1 MRKRIL
7 QLDLYTNTIINSY
20 KTIKEAANKMK
31 YNYNS
36 FARFMNSCKPK
47 YGEYRWAYEGEWRD
61 HLIYISYTDPKGKK
75 QCFCSYKE
83 ASDKL
88 HIYYRYIKK
97 YCDNRENGFSYE
109 IVQYTGK

>member
-7 QLDLYTNTIINSY
+7 QLALYTNTVINSFG
-20 KTIKEAANKMK
+20 TIKEAADKMK

-36 FARFMNSCKPK
+36 FARFMNSSKPK

-61 HLIYISYTDPKGKK
+61 YLRYISHINSKGKK
-75 QCFCSYKE
+75 QCFISKKE

-88 HIYYRYIKK
+88 HIYYRYITK
-97 YCDNRENGFSYE
+97 YCDNREKGFSYE

>member
-7 QLDLYTNTIINSY
+7 QLALYTNTVINSFG
-20 KTIKEAANKMK
+20 TIKEAADKMK

-36 FARFMNSCKPK
+36 FARFMNSSKPK
-47 YGEYRWAYEGEWRD
+47 YGEYRWAYEGDWRD
-61 HLIYISYTDPKGKK
+61 YLRYISHINSKGKK
-75 QCFCSYKE
+75 QCFISKKE

-88 HIYYRYIKK
+88 HIYYRYITK
-97 YCDNRENGFSYE
+97 YCDNREKGFSYE